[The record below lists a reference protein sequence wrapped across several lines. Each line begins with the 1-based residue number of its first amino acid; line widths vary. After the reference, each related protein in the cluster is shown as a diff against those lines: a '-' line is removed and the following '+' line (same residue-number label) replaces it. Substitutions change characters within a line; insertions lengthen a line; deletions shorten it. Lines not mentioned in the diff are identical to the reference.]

1 MKPSKPVSFPSLPR
15 RLFVRKFGT
24 NGNVCLDAQFVSDT
38 VGVAPLPCRLWFLS
52 YPDTMNQRSS
62 AHLLWAACY
71 DFTNPE
77 TLNNIVIDK
86 PGFTVPLVSDLC
98 WLISFI
104 PQLQSLA
111 PWLVWVL

>member
-1 MKPSKPVSFPSLPR
+1 MKPSKPVSFPPLSR

-24 NGNVCLDAQFVSDT
+24 NGNVCLDAQFVLDT

-62 AHLLWAACY
+62 AHLLWAVCY
-71 DFTNPE
+71 GFTNPE
-77 TLNNIVIDK
+77 TLNNTVIDK

-98 WLISFI
+98 CLLSFI

-111 PWLVWVL
+111 P